1 MSDPLIHEARA
12 LADTNPTLMEL
23 IRFVRRHDPT
33 DDFRQR
39 WGESFEPR
47 RDDALARAQDCVAT
61 DAPFTGSAADA
72 LLCMAHCVAS
82 APYLGWPEAKVE
94 RHLRTLLQC
103 MVSGHPPAAPA
114 S

>member
-1 MSDPLIHEARA
+1 MTDPLIHDARA

-23 IRFVRRHDPT
+23 IRFTRSHDPT

-39 WGESFEPR
+39 WSESFEAR
-47 RDDALARAQDCVAT
+47 RDDALARAQECVAT
-61 DAPFTGSAADA
+61 DAPFKGSAAEA

-94 RHLRTLLQC
+94 HYLGALLRRIAAD
-103 MVSGHPPAAPA
+103 PAAKNSA
-114 S
+114 